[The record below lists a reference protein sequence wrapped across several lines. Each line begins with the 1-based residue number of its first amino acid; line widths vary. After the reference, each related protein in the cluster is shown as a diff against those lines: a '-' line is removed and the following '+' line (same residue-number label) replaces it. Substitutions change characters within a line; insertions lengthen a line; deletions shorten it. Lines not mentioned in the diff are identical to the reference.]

1 MRYGIFARMLARCFY
16 DGESEKDFSLPHRL
30 ARTAALLADY
40 LSLLIVAFK
49 SASLL
54 RMIASSSSGEKSE
67 PGSLSFTGL
76 GCFGRMV
83 NIMSSGTFIVLA
95 FLRLPIIYLVRHH
108 FAISLASHDG
118 VSVERRIA
126 EERKVLAIQ

>member
-49 SASLL
+49 SAERLP
-54 RMIASSSSGEKSE
+54 E
-67 PGSLSFTGL
+67 
-76 GCFGRMV
+76 
-83 NIMSSGTFIVLA
+83 IVCLA
-95 FLRLPIIYLVRHH
+95 FAASCVTMFLLLAAPLALCLLKRKIRNPGLFFPPTALFVAAAAIAII
-108 FAISLASHDG
+108 I
-118 VSVERRIA
+118 
-126 EERKVLAIQ
+126 